1 VTARSPAPEGAT
13 QEPVKKPR
21 RIPWTA
27 LISIV
32 VLGALVAAVLIPS
45 YGDYADRAQ
54 LDEAMSLLGGARTP
68 LAEYYAGHKKWPPSL
83 AGMIPEAGGK
93 YVQSV
98 AITKGAGGAGEI
110 ELTATLKTEGVD
122 RRVAGKSV
130 HLLSADGGK
139 SWTCRAGTV
148 PDKSL
153 PQSCRASR

>member
-1 VTARSPAPEGAT
+1 MTTRSPAPEGAT
-13 QEPVKKPR
+13 QEPLKKPR
-21 RIPWTA
+21 SVPWVA

-45 YGDYADRAQ
+45 YGDYVDRSQVA
-54 LDEAMSLLGGARTP
+54 EAMSLLGGVRTS
-68 LAEYYAGHKKWPPSL
+68 LTEYYAGHKKWPQSL
-83 AGMIPEAGGK
+83 AGIPKTGGK

-98 AITKGAGGAGEI
+98 AITKGAGSAGEI

-148 PDKSL
+148 PERSL
-153 PQSCRASR
+153 PQSCRASQ